1 MIFINVILAAIFW
14 TMVDEAVND
23 GRPGWGFLYLFVSA
37 MNGAAVLA
45 DIFQECKMEFFKET
59 LVWAIGLVLI
69 VSFFIFAIIY
79 DTTLKAECRENA
91 INQGYA
97 AVEILVICK

>member
-45 DIFQECKMEFFKET
+45 DIF
-59 LVWAIGLVLI
+59 
-69 VSFFIFAIIY
+69 
-79 DTTLKAECRENA
+79 
-91 INQGYA
+91 
-97 AVEILVICK
+97 

>member
-1 MIFINVILAAIFW
+1 MIFVNVLFAVLLW
-14 TMVDEAVND
+14 NMVDEAVD
-23 GRPGWGFLYLFVSA
+23 DDRPGWGFTYLFLSA
-37 MNGAAVLA
+37 LNCAAVLA
-45 DIFQECKMEFFKET
+45 DIFQGFIMEFFKET
-59 LVWAIGLVLI
+59 LVWAIGVVLV
-69 VSFFIFAIIY
+69 VSLFIFAIIY